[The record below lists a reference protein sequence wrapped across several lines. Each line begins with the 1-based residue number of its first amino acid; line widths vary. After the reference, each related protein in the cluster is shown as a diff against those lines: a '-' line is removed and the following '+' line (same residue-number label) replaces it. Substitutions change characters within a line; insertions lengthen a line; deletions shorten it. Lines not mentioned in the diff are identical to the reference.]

1 MPNPKF
7 ESSQDWC
14 DHLLIQHAINQTSDT
29 LIRQVYFWEPST
41 LSTIPPRCSS
51 YPSNPNQMGSSA
63 SKPPKITPKDKAIL
77 DLKVQRDKLKK
88 YQTQLESVRERET
101 QVAQECLRRGDK
113 KRALLALKKKK
124 YQDSLLEKTDNQ
136 LMKLE
141 ELVRSTRLIHQLSNT
156 RWTLTLSFATD
167 IDDWIR
173 SRGTGIR

>member
-1 MPNPKF
+1 
-7 ESSQDWC
+7 
-14 DHLLIQHAINQTSDT
+14 
-29 LIRQVYFWEPST
+29 
-41 LSTIPPRCSS
+41 
-51 YPSNPNQMGSSA
+51 MGSSA

-167 IDDWIR
+167 IDD
-173 SRGTGIR
+173 